1 MVDQTRKGLQ
11 QKMSLGFMEEK
22 TYVEA
27 TESLGSS
34 KTLKQ
39 EFIDRNI
46 LDKSNFH
53 PPDLSLHNIY
63 LEITLFKVFFKNI
76 KIHVLYC
83 TVFFIRGFQ
92 H

>member
-34 KTLKQ
+34 KTLNK
-39 EFIDRNI
+39 
-46 LDKSNFH
+46 KS
-53 PPDLSLHNIY
+53 SIEIY
-63 LEITLFKVFFKNI
+63 
-76 KIHVLYC
+76 
-83 TVFFIRGFQ
+83 
-92 H
+92 